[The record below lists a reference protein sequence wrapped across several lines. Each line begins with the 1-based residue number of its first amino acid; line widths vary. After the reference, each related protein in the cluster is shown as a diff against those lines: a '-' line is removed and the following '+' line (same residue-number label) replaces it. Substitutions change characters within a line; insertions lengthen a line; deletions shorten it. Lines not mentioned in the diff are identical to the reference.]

1 MLTRRDELDRV
12 LAGIDAALD
21 AGLSP
26 VKMNVVVIRGVND
39 HEVVDIAGFGRDRGV
54 GVRFIEFMPLD
65 APGEWTMDQV
75 VPSQEILERIH
86 AVYPL
91 ELGTGPAPAAHVEP
105 AARVRYRDGQGDV
118 GVIASVTEPFC
129 ERCDRVRVTADGRF
143 RTCLFALEETDLR
156 AVLRGGGTDDDL
168 AGAIEGA
175 VATKWARAPDRAG
188 QLRPPVTIDEPD
200 RWIAPASRM
209 PGWLRSS
216 RISTRS
222 AAPGWWTSRP
232 RIRATGGPWPAAG
245 CYMEPDTASRIASG
259 AITKGDVLAVARVAG
274 IQAAKQ
280 TANLLP
286 LCHPLL
292 VGSVFVNF
300 RIEDRHVEVESQ
312 VDTFDRTGVEMEALT
327 ACTIAALTVY
337 DMCKSLDRGMT
348 IGDVALWE
356 KTGGRS
362 GVWRRPGRDGDDFGL

>member
-1 MLTRRDELDRV
+1 MVGWPTYPGPVTATHAPSPVPLIDPFARRVHDLRLSVTDRCNFRCSYCMPAEGMRWLPRSEVLTYEELARIARICVERWGFDGIRVTGGEPTVRAHLPRLFELLRPLGVDLAMTTNGVRLPELAHDLAAAGLARVNISLDTLHPETFRVLTRRDELDRV

-39 HEVVDIAGFGRDRGV
+39 HEVVDIAGFGRDRGI

-91 ELGTGPAPAAHVEP
+91 QLGTGPAPAAHVEP

-156 AVLRGGGTDDDL
+156 AVLRGGGSDDDL

-175 VATKWARAPDRAG
+175 VGHEVGGPPDRAG
-188 QLRPPVTIDEPD
+188 QLRAPVTIDEPD
-200 RWIAPASRM
+200 RWIAR
-209 PGWLRSS
+209 
-216 RISTRS
+216 
-222 AAPGWWTSRP
+222 
-232 RIRATGGPWPAAG
+232 
-245 CYMEPDTASRIASG
+245 
-259 AITKGDVLAVARVAG
+259 G
-274 IQAAKQ
+274 I
-280 TANLLP
+280 
-286 LCHPLL
+286 
-292 VGSVFVNF
+292 
-300 RIEDRHVEVESQ
+300 
-312 VDTFDRTGVEMEALT
+312 
-327 ACTIAALTVY
+327 
-337 DMCKSLDRGMT
+337 
-348 IGDVALWE
+348 
-356 KTGGRS
+356 
-362 GVWRRPGRDGDDFGL
+362 